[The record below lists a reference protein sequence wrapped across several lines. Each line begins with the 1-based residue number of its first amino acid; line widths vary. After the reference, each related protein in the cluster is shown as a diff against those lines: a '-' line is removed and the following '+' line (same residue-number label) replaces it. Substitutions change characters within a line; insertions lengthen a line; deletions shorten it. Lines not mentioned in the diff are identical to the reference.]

1 MMAPMS
7 RSGDHRRMSQIK
19 RIALLLGVFFLGC
32 AGAHL
37 MVASPARAATTTQR
51 WEYSC
56 QRATDDITKMA
67 NGLGAQ
73 GWELTAAAGAGSG
86 TGLGQNQTMVWCF
99 KRPLP

>member
-1 MMAPMS
+1 
-7 RSGDHRRMSQIK
+7 MSQVK
-19 RIALLLGVFFLGC
+19 TVALLLGVFFLGC
-32 AGAHL
+32 VAAHL
-37 MVASPARAATTTQR
+37 TVVSAARAATTPQR

-99 KRPLP
+99 KRGLP